1 MNCKER
7 RIERQKERDQKIL
20 KNIEN
25 DKAIYVKYEKR
36 ENKRTMPN
44 RKGLARTP
52 EEESEH
58 RQETVEKA
66 VIVYRK
72 MLPDV
77 IKKLNKIKDV
87 RQPGKVKHK
96 LTVLMTYGILLFVY
110 QLGSRRNA
118 NRTMSNS
125 IFYQNLK
132 SMFPELETIPH
143 ADTLARLLENIEV
156 EQIQECMI
164 ELLKDLIR
172 RKKFKNYL
180 INNKYVLAIDGTQKF
195 YRSYNWQEE
204 CLKRHTGENKIAQ
217 YYVYVLDC
225 TLILENGIVLPVMS
239 EILEN
244 KDYKTEEEKQ
254 DCERKAF
261 ERVAEKLKRIF
272 KGKQIVVL
280 LDGLYACGPIMRTC
294 KNNGWDYMIVLKEDS
309 LPNVWHE
316 ALGLMKIE
324 SDNRLKVIW
333 GERTQIYSWA
343 NDIIHEYGRNDRFKI
358 ECHVV
363 ICQES
368 WKEKCSRSTQ
378 EEKEMKTRYVWIS
391 SKRLNKNNVFNRC
404 TKIARSRW
412 KIENNILVEKHQ
424 GYKNE
429 HCYSY
434 DWKAMKGFHYLM
446 KIGHFINNLALNSE
460 LLEDKVEELGI
471 RGFIEYFRLACS
483 GSLLDGQKIAEA
495 INSKKVWKLR
505 SA

>member
-7 RIERQKERDQKIL
+7 R
-20 KNIEN
+20 
-25 DKAIYVKYEKR
+25 
-36 ENKRTMPN
+36 
-44 RKGLARTP
+44 
-52 EEESEH
+52 
-58 RQETVEKA
+58 
-66 VIVYRK
+66 
-72 MLPDV
+72 
-77 IKKLNKIKDV
+77 
-87 RQPGKVKHK
+87 
-96 LTVLMTYGILLFVY
+96 YGILLFVY

-118 NRTMSNS
+118 NRTMSNA

-156 EQIQECMI
+156 EQIQECTI

-204 CLKRHTGENKIAQ
+204 CLKRHTGENKTAQ

-343 NDIIHEYGRNDRFKI
+343 NDIIHEYGRNDRFKT
-358 ECHVV
+358 V
-363 ICQES
+363 S
-368 WKEKCSRSTQ
+368 
-378 EEKEMKTRYVWIS
+378 
-391 SKRLNKNNVFNRC
+391 F
-404 TKIARSRW
+404 W
-412 KIENNILVEKHQ
+412 KIKLKSLV
-424 GYKNE
+424 
-429 HCYSY
+429 
-434 DWKAMKGFHYLM
+434 
-446 KIGHFINNLALNSE
+446 
-460 LLEDKVEELGI
+460 
-471 RGFIEYFRLACS
+471 
-483 GSLLDGQKIAEA
+483 
-495 INSKKVWKLR
+495 
-505 SA
+505 